1 MLAAAVLTAPGA
13 LRARARMSPHRL
25 PASFERD
32 DIEKGLL
39 GMAFSLDMFGVCLRS
54 GMPVATAALVVAAA
68 APVELARILRRA
80 GEMLA
85 LGAPASTA
93 WMDAGSPDDPGYE
106 QRQALTRLARRSADS
121 GVVMADGIASLAVQC
136 RRDALDSAVATAER
150 AGVLIGAPLGLCF
163 LPSFICLGIVP
174 VGTRCVPQRCAVT
187 CGGAA
192 GQQGRESIDTQRYV
206 DQGASAARGSRRV
219 RGWHVHG
226 RV

>member
-1 MLAAAVLTAPGA
+1 MSAALLMLAAAVLTAPGA

-25 PASFERD
+25 PAPLDRED
-32 DIEKGLL
+32 TEKGLL

-54 GMPVATAALVVAAA
+54 GMPVAAA
-68 APVELARILRRA
+68 APVELARILHRA

-93 WMDAGSPDDPGYE
+93 WMDPGSPDEPGYE

-121 GVVMADGIASLAVQC
+121 GAVMADGIASLAVQC

-174 VGTRCVPQRCAVT
+174 VVMGL
-187 CGGAA
+187 
-192 GQQGRESIDTQRYV
+192 
-206 DQGASAARGSRRV
+206 ARDVLNSGV
-219 RGWHVHG
+219 L
-226 RV
+226 

>member
-1 MLAAAVLTAPGA
+1 MCRPAVGRRDHREGVAVIAALLMLAAAVLTAPGA

-174 VGTRCVPQRCAVT
+174 VVMGL
-187 CGGAA
+187 
-192 GQQGRESIDTQRYV
+192 
-206 DQGASAARGSRRV
+206 ARDVFHSGV
-219 RGWHVHG
+219 L
-226 RV
+226 

>member
-1 MLAAAVLTAPGA
+1 MCRLAVGRCDHREGVAVSAALLMLAAAVLAAPGA

-25 PASFERD
+25 PAPFDRED
-32 DIEKGLL
+32 TEKGLL

-54 GMPVATAALVVAAA
+54 GMPVAAAALVVAAA
-68 APVELARILRRA
+68 APVELARILHRA

-93 WMDAGSPDDPGYE
+93 WMDAGSPNDPGYE

-121 GVVMADGIASLAVQC
+121 GAVMADGIVSLAVQC

-174 VGTRCVPQRCAVT
+174 VVMGL
-187 CGGAA
+187 
-192 GQQGRESIDTQRYV
+192 
-206 DQGASAARGSRRV
+206 ARDVFHSGV
-219 RGWHVHG
+219 L
-226 RV
+226 